1 MNRPSALV
9 VDDEPAICEL
19 LEITL
24 RRMDIDVLSAGG
36 LRQARE
42 HLQSRHFDLCLTD
55 MRLPDGDGL
64 ELVEYIQLNH
74 PALPVA
80 VITAHGN
87 MESAIRALK
96 SGAFDFVSKPLD
108 LHVLR
113 SLINT
118 ALKLGQQEG
127 RDRRSRHILLGDSQA
142 MREIR
147 SKIAKLARNQAPI
160 FISGESGTGKELV
173 ARLIHTMS
181 PRSEKPFVAV
191 NCGAIPHDLMESE
204 FFGHKKG
211 SFTGAVVDKQGL
223 FQAAHGGTLFLDE
236 VADLP
241 LSLQVKLLR
250 AIQEKSIRPLGEP
263 REIPVDVRI
272 VSATHKNLAEM
283 VRSGD
288 FRQDLFYRINV
299 IEMHVPPLRERRSDI
314 PALIDHI
321 LAKLTPIGDATAE
334 LSPDAM
340 AALLSYPFPGN
351 VRELENIL
359 ERAVALCDGHRILVE
374 DLNLPEGSSGVHP
387 DDRLRLEGSSWRS
400 QDDRLRLETIDTAL
414 PAAPDERPMGEH
426 GLSLESYMDE
436 IEKQAIIKAL
446 EKTRWNRT
454 AAAKQLGITFRA
466 LRYKLKKLGLD

>member
-1 MNRPSALV
+1 MNKPSVLV

-24 RRMDIDVLSAGG
+24 RRMDIDVVTACE

-42 HLQSRHFDLCLTD
+42 YLQNRHFDLCLTD
-55 MRLPDGDGL
+55 MKLPDGDGL
-64 ELVEYIQLNH
+64 DLVEYIQLNH
-74 PALPVA
+74 PKLPVA

-113 SLINT
+113 NLVTT
-118 ALKLGQQEG
+118 ALKLVQQEG
-127 RDRRSRHILLGDSQA
+127 RDRRSRHILLGDSPA

-147 SKIAKLARNQAPI
+147 SKITKLSRNQAPI

-173 ARLIHTMS
+173 ARLIHNMS

-204 FFGHKKG
+204 FFGHRKG
-211 SFTGAVVDKQGL
+211 SFTGAVADKQGL

-283 VRSGD
+283 VQTGD

-299 IEMHVPPLRERRSDI
+299 IEIRVPPLRERRSDI
-314 PALIDHI
+314 PSLVDHI
-321 LAKLTPIGDATAE
+321 LARLAPGSDAKVT
-334 LSPDAM
+334 LSPEAM
-340 AALLSYPFPGN
+340 NALMSYPFPGN

-359 ERAVALCDGHRILVE
+359 ERAVALCDGHRILAE
-374 DLNLPEGSSGVHP
+374 DLNLPTLSEP
-387 DDRLRLEGSSWRS
+387 
-400 QDDRLRLETIDTAL
+400 AL
-414 PAAPDERPMGEH
+414 PTIPDETPAVER